1 MSDILN
7 IGIIGAGRIG
17 KVHAATLAY
26 RIPSARVLAIADIDL
41 ATAQQTAGQFCI
53 PVAVDDAAAV
63 LANKEIDAV
72 LICAST
78 DTHARLT
85 IEAAQAGKH
94 IFCEKPIAHDLDEI
108 DAVLAAVAQAGVKL
122 QIGFNRRFDANFA
135 RVRQAIVAGEIGTP
149 ALLHIISRDPG
160 PPPVSYVKVSGGMF
174 LDMTI
179 HDFDMARF
187 LVGAE
192 VVEVYTQA
200 AVTVDPAI
208 GEAGDVD
215 TAVIMLKIRQRC
227 DRHDRQLPP
236 RLLRLRPAR

>member
-41 ATAQQTAGQFCI
+41 AAAQQTAGQFCI

-94 IFCEKPIAHDLDEI
+94 IFCEKPIAHDLAEI
-108 DAVLAAVAQAGVKL
+108 DAVLAAVAKAGVKL

-135 RVRQAIVAGEIGTP
+135 ARA
-149 ALLHIISRDPG
+149 PG
-160 PPPVSYVKVSGGMF
+160 DRG
-174 LDMTI
+174 
-179 HDFDMARF
+179 R
-187 LVGAE
+187 
-192 VVEVYTQA
+192 
-200 AVTVDPAI
+200 
-208 GEAGDVD
+208 
-215 TAVIMLKIRQRC
+215 R
-227 DRHDRQLPP
+227 DRHARAVAHHQPRSRP
-236 RLLRLRPAR
+236 AARLLRQGIRRHVPGHDHPRLRHGPLPGRR